1 MKIAFFECFSG
12 ISGDMILGALTDLGL
27 DLNFLIHELNKLD
40 LSGYKLSSSKVN
52 RCGISGTKF
61 DVTCNSAK
69 NNHDSS
75 HSSNHKGLHDI
86 CKIINDSSL
95 SDDVKNS
102 SLSVFRRIAD
112 AEAKVHGIEPED
124 VHFHE
129 VGAIDSIIDIVG
141 SVIGFRKLEFDAIF
155 FSPVATGSGCVEC
168 EHGTLPVP
176 APATAELLNGYALFS
191 TNIKRE
197 LTTPTG
203 AAILT
208 TLGKQTES
216 FPGFRFTNIGYGAGA
231 NDNPGL
237 PNLLRVFIGEKESDI
252 SYNTTGQ
259 STDEVWMVE
268 TNIDDMP
275 GEMFGYL
282 IDKLLDAG
290 AVDAYMTA
298 IQMKKSRPSVLVSA
312 IVPEKSLPDIE
323 SIFFDESTT
332 FGIRKYKV
340 QRSKL
345 IREI

>member
-1 MKIAFFECFSG
+1 M
-12 ISGDMILGALTDLGL
+12 
-27 DLNFLIHELNKLD
+27 
-40 LSGYKLSSSKVN
+40 
-52 RCGISGTKF
+52 
-61 DVTCNSAK
+61 
-69 NNHDSS
+69 
-75 HSSNHKGLHDI
+75 
-86 CKIINDSSL
+86 
-95 SDDVKNS
+95 
-102 SLSVFRRIAD
+102 
-112 AEAKVHGIEPED
+112 
-124 VHFHE
+124 
-129 VGAIDSIIDIVG
+129 
-141 SVIGFRKLEFDAIF
+141 
-155 FSPVATGSGCVEC
+155 
-168 EHGTLPVP
+168 
-176 APATAELLNGYALFS
+176 LNGYALFS

-252 SYNTTGQ
+252 SYNTSGQ
-259 STDEVWMVE
+259 LTDEVWMVE

-312 IVPEKSLPDIE
+312 IVPEERLPDIE

-345 IREI
+345 IREITEVDTQFGQIKVKIGKFNNNIKSVAPEYEDCKRIAE